1 MLGFTHAVQSNEAY
15 QEVSLEQLSKIDPD
29 ILFISANEGKTIVD
43 EWKTNPLWKN
53 LKAVKNGQVYDADR
67 DTWTRFR
74 GIKSSETSAKDVLK
88 KCIISRTN
96 EKRGEILASSF
107 LQPDAVRK

>member
-1 MLGFTHAVQSNEAY
+1 MLGFTHAVKSNEAY

-53 LKAVKNGQVYDADR
+53 LKAVKTDKSMMQTVTLGQDSEGSSLVKQAPK
-67 DTWTRFR
+67 TSS
-74 GIKSSETSAKDVLK
+74 KSV
-88 KCIISRTN
+88 
-96 EKRGEILASSF
+96 
-107 LQPDAVRK
+107 